1 MKLMTLVKP
10 TLCLG
15 SVAVA
20 STASWAVTKSFMTKE
35 KEELK
40 EEFESKLNKT
50 LGDVKGLEEKVK
62 YMDMDHIDE
71 ESNKRKKEYVIFIE
85 DDDNESFCR
94 WSGTLRVFTDSD
106 EEIKT
111 VNCESST

>member
-1 MKLMTLVKP
+1 MTLVKP
-10 TLCLG
+10 TLGLG
-15 SVAVA
+15 SLAVA

-40 EEFESKLNKT
+40 EEFESKL
-50 LGDVKGLEEKVK
+50 VKVLENVESLKERSRYV
-62 YMDMDHIDE
+62 DMDHMDE
-71 ESNKRKKEYVIFIE
+71 NNKKRKKEYVVFIE
-85 DDDNESFCR
+85 DNDNESFCR